1 MDFFKEFEKIKSSD
15 SLPEEKFIVDG
26 RKINVPQALAN
37 IGVRNDNHAETVEFE
52 MQRYFDGIDL
62 SEHLLHIDFINAG
75 SEADSYLVETVTS
88 TSEKINFIWN
98 ISNKVTKY
106 KGTVKFALRFSTV
119 SEEEKVIYA
128 WHSEIAQFNVL
139 DGLSVTSSISEQ
151 YPDLLQQWENRMK
164 ELDDKINNV
173 SKEVNSKLLNTNSD
187 FNIFVEEKKKLFNDN
202 FEEKKDLYN
211 QNSVSKLEK
220 YNSNSEEKLKIFND
234 NADEQKELYNQNHL
248 QKIDEIKALNVYTK
262 EEVDYMMNDKMD
274 KPYVP
279 LTINDNT
286 TIENTLS
293 GNFKIDSIEG
303 NCYQDSLENVSP
315 SPERNIP
322 IISKKIDITV
332 PSENVFDLQT
342 ESNTDLIPEE
352 GTYKSIAVHQL
363 KPSTEY
369 KIGFESVNIPA
380 KTNLTL
386 RVKNNSGTI
395 ICNIYTFFNMESTAK
410 IEQGVESTFTT
421 DSTGNVSFEYN
432 CMVNLSNTI
441 ETYREYWY
449 TKITNGI
456 YLYENKPNIKAVE
469 LRSLKESVNLWDAKF
484 MRFTE
489 NNDIVGKIWGS
500 TLGNVKDVLP
510 WLKPNTVYT
519 LDCVIEK
526 INNATNTTVVNLL
539 SKALNLYRINHAT
552 LPNVNVIM
560 INSTEVLQ
568 EGDSIMARKKFTTPA
583 DLTDVKVICYTER
596 YLDNA
601 GNDYF
606 SKVAFR
612 NIMLIEGTSVPSSYV
627 PCTVRDYKIV
637 DPVNKK
643 SYIERNVK
651 NIKLTS
657 SNGFYKSGFGGIET
671 ILSDTFLGNTDKH
684 SNCFCTLFKHDSM
697 NNGLPDANCWR
708 LSQRYLQ
715 FNNPDFNEKELWSAW
730 VDTVNL
736 EFQYRLATS
745 ITEEIEYLESDT
757 SEFGVSSQDSTSPSP
772 NIKSEIEK
780 VEILNIKA
788 CAKNMFNPQGL
799 SGGEIVKFNGVECY
813 KYIDKTNNFI
823 FDFSYN
829 NIARQFV
836 FTTRIFREDGAT
848 NMTNMHF
855 KYSDGTKTTMQIQNV
870 NQLYTFTSDPR
881 KILKGIEGNYSY
893 AKVCYIDLSVT
904 QLEESD
910 IATEYEPYKETVINH
925 TLANPLMKCGDIVD
939 TIDLNKLERKNNIYK
954 EDITTLTINSVD
966 NVGSY
971 NHKNTTNRFY
981 NLNKFS
987 IAKSSTLYRNVY
999 STILPYVSSVWTKD
1013 EIGITI
1019 NARNQVHVCLPNLIL
1034 GISEN
1039 DSSEDRK
1046 IKLDNYIKSLKG
1058 TGNEYIY
1065 YALETPTTEP
1075 LEPELVEKIKQLKTY
1090 GSVTHVIITGKVK
1103 PTINGRY
1110 PKDVLLA
1117 QQKLEIKLIN
1127 LQTEV
1132 IKNV

>member
-119 SEEEKVIYA
+119 SEEEEKVIYA

-342 ESNTDLIPEE
+342 ESNADLIPEE
-352 GTYKSIAVHQL
+352 GIYKSIAVHQL
-363 KPSTEY
+363 KPNTEY
-369 KIGFESVNIPA
+369 KIGFESVNVPA
-380 KTNLTL
+380 KANLAL
-386 RVKNNSGTI
+386 RIKNNSGTV
-395 ICNIYTFFNMESTAK
+395 ICNIYTFFNLNSTPK
-410 IEQGVESTFTT
+410 IETGSENIFLT
-421 DSTGNVSFEYN
+421 DSTGNISFEFS
-432 CMVNLSNTI
+432 CTVNLSNAV

-449 TKITNGI
+449 TKLTNGI
-456 YLYENKPNIKAVE
+456 YLYENKQNLKSVE
-469 LRSLKESVNLWDAKF
+469 LRSLKETNNLFDLGLLSK
-484 MRFTE
+484 TE
-489 NNDIVGKIWGS
+489 LIPKTGAYRKIDIPLK
-500 TLGNVKDVLP
+500 
-510 WLKPNTVYT
+510 LKPNTQYT
-519 LDCVIEK
+519 FSYDRLEVPASSWVVLNIGAEDNKGLAGVFNFENK
-526 INNATNTTVVNLL
+526 TTEPQ
-539 SKALNLYRINHAT
+539 SKDKK
-552 LPNVNVIM
+552 
-560 INSTEVLQ
+560 STV
-568 EGDSIMARKKFTTPA
+568 FTTSSTGYVYFNYYASGRDNPHV
-583 DLTDVKVICYTER
+583 DLWFTKL
-596 YLDNA
+596 LD
-601 GNDYF
+601 
-606 SKVAFR
+606 
-612 NIMLIEGTSVPSSYV
+612 NIMLVEGTTVPSSYV
-627 PCTVRDYKIV
+627 PSTVRDYKIV
-637 DPVNKK
+637 DYVNMR
-643 SYIERNVK
+643 SWIERNVIQK
-651 NIKLTS
+651 NLADLTPQKVEHTKFIVTYVYTTIPS
-657 SNGFYKSGFGGIET
+657 GKDGSWNNIFCNNFAIYPYSGFPEDIKEGIHVSNYGIYVVLDGKRNVTT
-671 ILSDTFLGNTDKH
+671 IEEYNEWIK
-684 SNCFCTLFKHDSM
+684 SN
-697 NNGLPDANCWR
+697 PII
-708 LSQRYLQ
+708 
-715 FNNPDFNEKELWSAW
+715 
-730 VDTVNL
+730 VNY
-736 EFQYRLATS
+736 QLATS
-745 ITEEIEYLESDT
+745 NIEEIVYTENDINELGKSY
-757 SEFGVSSQDSTSPSP
+757 QDSTSPSL
-772 NIKSEIEK
+772 NIPEKIET
-780 VEILNIKA
+780 VTELNIKYTN
-788 CAKNMFNPQGL
+788 KNMFNPQDL
-799 SGGEIVKFNGVECY
+799 SGGEIIIYNGVECY
-813 KYIDKTNNFI
+813 KYIDKSSNFI
-823 FDFSYN
+823 FDFSHN
-829 NIARQFV
+829 TEAKQFT
-836 FTTRIFREDGAT
+836 FTTRIFREDGISNGT
-848 NMTNMHF
+848 YMHF
-855 KYSDGTKTTMQIQNV
+855 RYSDGSKKTMPIQNV
-870 NQLYTFTSDPR
+870 NEIYSFTSDPN
-881 KILKGIEGNYSY
+881 KILKQIEGNYSY

-904 QLEESD
+904 QLEEGD
-910 IATEYEPYKETVINH
+910 TATKYEPYQENGFYYE
-925 TLANPLMKCGDIVD
+925 LENPLMKCGDITD

-954 EDITTLTINSVD
+954 EDITTLTVSSID
-966 NVGSY
+966 NAGSY
-971 NHKNTTNRFY
+971 NHTNTTNRFY

-999 STILPYVSSVWTKD
+999 STILPYVSSVWVKD
-1013 EIGITI
+1013 ETGITI
-1019 NARNQVHVCLPNLIL
+1019 NARNQVHICLPNLIL